1 MQTKQI
7 QRYLFLALFLFLF
20 LFVARLFSP
29 FFSVLLWAGLLYVI
43 TLPLY
48 ERVVR
53 RIPDKPMGR
62 LLRKFLAAVFS
73 LVSVLIVVIPLLFL
87 GSTFLG
93 QARDLIQSIND
104 FLKDNPEFFRTL
116 DTGTLAIRLR
126 DASGGLIDITRIDLL
141 AQLSEAVTN
150 GAEKFVA
157 TTATLLRNTASFVVS
172 LAFLTFTLYFFYV
185 DGKDLILIFVN
196 AVPIEKTYTTT
207 FLRRFGEVGKH
218 LFRGYLLV
226 SLYQGT
232 AAYLIFLLFGVKG
245 SLPLGLLTAIASFVP
260 MVGTTLVWGPVG
272 VARIASGDPSAG
284 IAILIISFVLVSGVD
299 NLLRPLLLTVRIK
312 IHPLLVFFSIM
323 GGLKLFG
330 LNGLILGPMMLML
343 FFTGVDLFDQAYGPR
358 KTGTDPVPDAE
369 STGGEAGSAE
379 NGPEAP
385 PAIGSD
391 GQEQD
396 PEAAGP

>member
-53 RIPDKPMGR
+53 GIPDKPLGR
-62 LLRKFLAAVFS
+62 LLRKFAAAVFS
-73 LVSVLIVVIPLLFL
+73 PVSVLVVVIPLLFL

-93 QARDLIQSIND
+93 QARDLIQSINE
-104 FLKDNPEFFRTL
+104 FLQENPEFFRTL

-141 AQLSEAVTN
+141 AQLSEAITN
-150 GAEKFVA
+150 GAEKFVV
-157 TTATLLRNTASFVVS
+157 TSATLLRNTAGFVVS
-172 LAFLTFTLYFFYV
+172 LAFPYLYPLFLLR
-185 DGKDLILIFVN
+185 GRQGSQTTSVN

-232 AAYLIFLLFGVKG
+232 ASYLIFLLFGVKG
-245 SLPLGLLTAIASFVP
+245 CSRWDS
-260 MVGTTLVWGPVG
+260 
-272 VARIASGDPSAG
+272 
-284 IAILIISFVLVSGVD
+284 
-299 NLLRPLLLTVRIK
+299 LRPSPPSCPWWEPPWCGVRSEW
-312 IHPLLVFFSIM
+312 PAL
-323 GGLKLFG
+323 
-330 LNGLILGPMMLML
+330 P
-343 FFTGVDLFDQAYGPR
+343 
-358 KTGTDPVPDAE
+358 
-369 STGGEAGSAE
+369 
-379 NGPEAP
+379 PETRR
-385 PAIGSD
+385 PA
-391 GQEQD
+391 
-396 PEAAGP
+396 